1 MTQRLRQK
9 KWVDG
14 LAMPQGYSRATLPR
28 SCVSK
33 AFSVSPLKKK
43 VGVAISLEC
52 RDVSVYSKAC
62 TPTLGLFT
70 PLSYYYSLIN
80 IVPLSL
86 HAFMYTNT
94 HMYLL

>member
-1 MTQRLRQK
+1 MTQRLKQK

-14 LAMPQGYSRATLPR
+14 LAMPQGYSRAL
-28 SCVSK
+28 SLVHVSK

-52 RDVSVYSKAC
+52 QDVSVYSKAC

-86 HAFMYTNT
+86 HAFTYTNT
-94 HMYLL
+94 HMHLL